1 MKNPGPGARR
11 RARRAALQGLYQW
24 QATGQ
29 PADEI
34 SAQFDDDEASA
45 RIDRDYFRHVLHG
58 VIANAVSLDEIIEP
72 YLDRPLRQVDPIERA
87 LLRLAAFELRHCD
100 DVPWRVIIDESVEL
114 ARSFGA
120 EQGHRFVNGVLD
132 KLAPAIRSE
141 AGSGKAG

>member
-1 MKNPGPGARR
+1 MKKPGPGSRR

-29 PADEI
+29 PAGEI
-34 SAQFDDDEASA
+34 VAQFDDDKASGNL
-45 RIDRDYFRHVLHG
+45 DRDYFCRILEG
-58 VIANAVSLDEIIEP
+58 VIKHADSLDEMLAP
-72 YLDRPLRQVDPIERA
+72 YLDRPLRQVDPVERA
-87 LLRLAAFELRHCD
+87 LLRLAAFELSHCE

-132 KLAPAIRSE
+132 KLAPALRAE
-141 AGSGKAG
+141 AKSGASD